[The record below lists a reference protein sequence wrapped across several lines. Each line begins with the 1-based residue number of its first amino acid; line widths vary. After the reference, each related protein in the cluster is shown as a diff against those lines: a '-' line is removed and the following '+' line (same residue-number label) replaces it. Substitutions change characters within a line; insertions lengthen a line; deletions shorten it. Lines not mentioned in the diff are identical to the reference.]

1 MVADVE
7 ARVEECV
14 TRVMASELAT
24 VASMFRH
31 VYATPAGAP
40 ALIDTPVVLARL
52 GDTVD
57 EVVIVEWL
65 VAVGAEV
72 QPGDPLVRV
81 ETDKVEVDVESPYAG
96 TVSALS
102 VAEGD
107 EVPTGATLCHDRDDR
122 MTGPLSRHP

>member
-1 MVADVE
+1 M
-7 ARVEECV
+7 
-14 TRVMASELAT
+14 S
-24 VASMFRH
+24 
-31 VYATPAGAP
+31 
-40 ALIDTPVVLARL
+40 DTPVVLARL

-96 TVSALS
+96 TLSSIS

-107 EVPTGATLCHDRDDR
+107 EVPTGATLCVIA
-122 MTGPLSRHP
+122 TV

>member
-1 MVADVE
+1 M
-7 ARVEECV
+7 
-14 TRVMASELAT
+14 
-24 VASMFRH
+24 
-31 VYATPAGAP
+31 
-40 ALIDTPVVLARL
+40 DTPVVLARL

-96 TVSALS
+96 TVSVLS

-107 EVPTGATLCHDRDDR
+107 EVPTGATLCVIA
-122 MTGPLSRHP
+122 TA